1 MIEIYRKRVFCADLR
16 VGQEVSEVF
25 CVGRVQRRM
34 GRNGPFLTLEFV
46 DRSGRIPGVAWDEVE
61 AIAERLA
68 EGGYARVGGRVT
80 DFRGEPQI
88 HVVEAGPAPPALE
101 PSEYLPAGPVPSE
114 RSIEGIRRL
123 ARTISDTGLRRLVL
137 GFLDDPAF
145 ARRFGAA
152 PAAKLH
158 HHAYVGGLAEHTL
171 SVMELCAAA
180 AEHYRDLD
188 RDLLLAGAF
197 CHDLGK
203 VRELAVE
210 PGFPYT
216 EEGELVGH
224 IVLGHDMVRDR
235 ARETALA
242 EERAIDL
249 GHLVLSHQGELEW
262 GSPVEPRTLEALVL
276 HFLDN
281 LDSKV
286 ASARPH
292 LARIEKGRTA
302 WVRSLGRALF
312 RRGDRAADPA
322 GREANEPPARAGGGP
337 EVEAPPP
344 SLFDAPGEER
354 DA

>member
-1 MIEIYRKRVFCADLR
+1 MIETYRKQVFCADLKI
-16 VGQEVSEVF
+16 GQEVSEVF

-46 DRSGRIPGVAWDEVE
+46 DRSGRIPGVAWDEVD
-61 AIAERLA
+61 ALAERLV
-68 EGGYARVGGRVT
+68 EGGYAKVGGRVT

-88 HVVEAGPAPPALE
+88 QVVEAIEAPTALE
-101 PSEYLPAGPVPSE
+101 PSEYLPVGPVPPE

-123 ARTISDTGLRRLVL
+123 ARTIADDGLRRLVV
-137 GFLDDPAF
+137 GFLDDPGF
-145 ARRFGAA
+145 LRRFEAA

-171 SVMELCAAA
+171 SVMGLCADLAD
-180 AEHYRDLD
+180 HYRDLD
-188 RDLLLAGAF
+188 RDLLLTGAF

-203 VRELAVE
+203 VRELAIE

-216 EEGELVGH
+216 EEGQLVGH
-224 IVLGHDMVRDR
+224 IVLGYEMVRDR
-235 ARETALA
+235 AREAGLSA
-242 EERAIDL
+242 ERAVDL
-249 GHLVLSHQGELEW
+249 GHLVLSHQGEHQW

-292 LARIEKGRTA
+292 LAGIESGRTNYI
-302 WVRSLGRALF
+302 RSLGRSLF
-312 RRGDRAADPA
+312 RRGTKE
-322 GREANEPPARAGGGP
+322 GQPPARPGNGP
-337 EVEAPPP
+337 DRSTAP
-344 SLFDAPGEER
+344 
-354 DA
+354 